1 MVTIDLVVNSVVL
14 FRTVMGPGS
23 TAMQILISQES
34 GDENENETR
43 IDERLR
49 ETDLARRQY
58 NNEPFNRMLSVND
71 H

>member
-1 MVTIDLVVNSVVL
+1 
-14 FRTVMGPGS
+14 MGPGS